1 MFHVLCF
8 MIIILH
14 GENSFL
20 SRRKLNE
27 IIEQYRAKH
36 KSGLNFIVFEGT
48 VDLFDFKA
56 AWETVSMFSEK
67 KLIVLKDA
75 FAAKKNNADVLDY
88 LKSRI
93 EETGKD
99 KDRVIV
105 FSESESLEEK
115 KNKELKWLFDAA
127 YMAQESQNLSGAKLA
142 EWLKQ
147 EAVKIG
153 GKISDKEAQMLIA
166 FCGNDLWRLSNE
178 ISKLVSYNKIITV
191 DNIRLLAHENTEAKI
206 FDALDALVN
215 GDKKKSTE
223 HFYKVSKSGE
233 DWVRVFALIV
243 FQFRNL
249 LKIKA
254 LAEEKL
260 PQAKIAEKLKMH
272 PFVVKKLLPVVS
284 KHSLS
289 DLKEKYK
296 SLLEADFNMK
306 TGRDNFQAVLERL
319 ILES

>member
-1 MFHVLCF
+1 
-8 MIIILH
+8 
-14 GENSFL
+14 
-20 SRRKLNE
+20 
-27 IIEQYRAKH
+27 
-36 KSGLNFIVFEGT
+36 
-48 VDLFDFKA
+48 
-56 AWETVSMFSEK
+56 
-67 KLIVLKDA
+67 
-75 FAAKKNNADVLDY
+75 
-88 LKSRI
+88 
-93 EETGKD
+93 
-99 KDRVIV
+99 
-105 FSESESLEEK
+105 
-115 KNKELKWLFDAA
+115 
-127 YMAQESQNLSGAKLA
+127 
-142 EWLKQ
+142 
-147 EAVKIG
+147 
-153 GKISDKEAQMLIA
+153 ML
-166 FCGNDLWRLSNE
+166 
-178 ISKLVSYNKIITV
+178 T
-191 DNIRLLAHENTEAKI
+191 HENTEAKI

-243 FQFRNL
+243 SQFRNL

-284 KHSLS
+284 RHSLS

-306 TGRDNFQAVLERL
+306 TGRDNFQAVVERL